1 MNRKTVLITLLA
13 LAVAAAG
20 AFASGKKEEK
30 EYGRGFYGYGP
41 GPGGC
46 PGYAYGQ
53 GMGWGWRGG
62 PRGAWGPDQDNQLKF
77 SEDKVTVT
85 GQVYF
90 QRRMHAEVKADGK
103 TYELMVPRFYLS
115 DLEIKE
121 GQEVTVEGYVAAG
134 DEENYM
140 WVTQAVID
148 GKTYELERGGPGWG
162 RGPGFNGPGP
172 WMHGFGWMHGG
183 PRGW

>member
-1 MNRKTVLITLLA
+1 MNRKTMLIALLA
-13 LAVAAAG
+13 LAVAATG

-30 EYGRGFYGYGP
+30 EYGRGFSGP

-46 PGYAYGQ
+46 PGYGS
-53 GMGWGWRGG
+53 GMGWAQRGG
-62 PRGAWGPDQDNQLKF
+62 PRFGPGRSDQDDQLKY

-85 GQVYF
+85 GPVYF
-90 QRRMHAEVKADGK
+90 QRRMHAELKADGT
-103 TYELMVPRFYLS
+103 TYELMVPRFYLY
-115 DLEIKE
+115 DLQLKE

-134 DEENYM
+134 DEESYM

-148 GKTYELERGGPGWG
+148 GKTYDLERGGRGWG
-162 RGPGFNGPGP
+162 RG
-172 WMHGFGWMHGG
+172 FGMMRGG

>member
-1 MNRKTVLITLLA
+1 MNRKTVLIALLA
-13 LAVAAAG
+13 LAVAAGG

-30 EYGRGFYGYGP
+30 EYGRGFYGP

-46 PGYAYGQ
+46 PGYGQ
-53 GMGWGWRGG
+53 GMGWAQRGG
-62 PRGAWGPDQDNQLKF
+62 PRGAWGPDQDDGLKF
-77 SEDKVTVT
+77 SEDKLTVT
-85 GQVYF
+85 GPLYF

-103 TYELMVPRFYLS
+103 VYELMVPRFYLS
-115 DLEIKE
+115 GLELKE

-134 DEENYM
+134 DEESYM

-148 GKTYELERGGPGWG
+148 GKTYDLERGGRGRM
-162 RGPGFNGPGP
+162 RGPG
-172 WMHGFGWMHGG
+172 MMRGG